1 MTIALLWPI
10 VQWVL
15 KALGLSPESKEKEQD
30 YKIRLLEAMEKK
42 DAAYVDAFAR
52 FHAARLGFERVYT
65 VVVGALLFYD
75 IAFGPGRSIQR
86 ANELQAAGIPGLLV
100 LSVLLFPFYGPALV
114 SGVSAAFGA
123 AVEASTKRG
132 QGNGVDKGGVMSP
145 KTDPGYR
152 PPAPPAPPAS
162 SDSGRPP
169 GPETERE
176 RINRTTR
183 EGIERGRVND

>member
-1 MTIALLWPI
+1 MNIALLWPI

-15 KALGLSPESKEKEQD
+15 KALGLSPETKAQEQD
-30 YKIRLLEAMEKK
+30 YKLRLLEASEKK

-65 VVVGALLFYD
+65 VLVGGLLFYD

-86 ANELQAAGIPGLLV
+86 ANELQAAGIPGLLI

-123 AVEASTKRG
+123 AVEASLKRG
-132 QGNGVDKGGVMSP
+132 QANGKNGSIASP
-145 KTDPGYR
+145 TTDPG
-152 PPAPPAPPAS
+152 S
-162 SDSGRPP
+162 RPP

-176 RINRTTR
+176 RLARLNR
-183 EGIERGRVND
+183 ERNDAIIRDRKNEK